1 MYKVEKKFS
10 FPMGHRLSK
19 HEGCC
24 SNIHGHNFIVMVG
37 VKSKL
42 LDDNEMVI
50 DFSKLKDLVQPIMDI
65 YDHSTCL
72 NECDL
77 EKFGKPLTD
86 LGMKVNILT
95 DGDPTAEHLSKE
107 IYEFVKRD
115 LEVYYPWVSIDYV
128 TVFENEN
135 SKATYCEG

>member
-37 VKSKL
+37 VKSKD
-42 LDDNEMVI
+42 LDYNDMVI
-50 DFSKLKDLVQPIMDI
+50 DFSKLKDLVQPIMDF
-65 YDHSTCL
+65 YDHSTTL

-77 EKFGKPLTD
+77 EKFGKPLVD
-86 LGMKVNILT
+86 LGMRVNILT
-95 DGDPTAEHLSKE
+95 DGDPTAEHLAKE
-107 IYEFVKRD
+107 IYD
-115 LEVYYPWVSIDYV
+115 LIKKELNEYYSWVTLDYV

-135 SKATYCEG
+135 SKATYCEE

>member
-1 MYKVEKKFS
+1 MYKIEKKFS

-19 HEGCC
+19 HAGCC

-37 VKSKL
+37 VKCKT
-42 LDDNEMVI
+42 LDSGDMVM
-50 DFSKLKDLVQPIMDI
+50 DFSMLKELVQPLMDM
-65 YDHSTCL
+65 YDHSTTL

-77 EKFGKPLTD
+77 EKFGKPLAD

-95 DGDPTAEHLSKE
+95 DGDPTAEHLAKE
-107 IYEFVKRD
+107 IYDLVKKE
-115 LEVYYPWVSIDYV
+115 LFHKHPWVEVDYI

-135 SKATYCEG
+135 SKATYCEE

>member
-1 MYKVEKKFS
+1 MFKIEKKFS

-24 SNIHGHNFIVMVG
+24 SNIHGHNFVVMVG
-37 VKSKL
+37 VKSKT
-42 LDDNEMVI
+42 LDSGDMVI
-50 DFSKLKDLVQPIMDI
+50 DFSKLKDLVQPLMDM
-65 YDHSTCL
+65 YDHSTTL

-77 EKFGKPLTD
+77 EKFGKPLAD

-107 IYEFVKRD
+107 IYDLVKQELLR
-115 LEVYYPWVSIDYV
+115 EYPWVEIDYI
-128 TVFENEN
+128 TVYENEN
-135 SKATYCEG
+135 SKATYTE

>member
-1 MYKVEKKFS
+1 LFKIEKKFS

-37 VKSKL
+37 VKSKT
-42 LDDNEMVI
+42 LDSNDMVI
-50 DFSKLKDLVQPIMDI
+50 DFSKLKDLVQPLMDM
-65 YDHSTCL
+65 YDHSTTL

-77 EKFGKPLTD
+77 EKFGKPLVD

-107 IYEFVKRD
+107 IYDLVKQELLR
-115 LEVYYPWVSIDYV
+115 EYPWVEIDYI
-128 TVFENEN
+128 TVYENEN
-135 SKATYCEG
+135 SKATYTE